1 MTAAWKRWVVGVVV
15 AVVVVG
21 RNHFIYFLNSA
32 KMARNITSSLN
43 AFICLAIIIKS
54 TCGMLLNLEM
64 EEEINPPMLVANIA
78 KSLRLAE
85 EYDQQQSELI
95 RFVLLSTSERKT
107 IGSLKPGN
115 QYFTL
120 GNDSS
125 DIYLAKRIDREKVC
139 ETEIDRCVLHLQV
152 AIFPIP
158 RFLRVI
164 NVYITILDVNDNPP
178 KFAAISPYVME
189 IPEDAPTG
197 SGFVLPAAFDPDS
210 QMNGIKR
217 YEIRDPHSEQLPFDL
232 QNNNNNSSAY
242 FVPRLMLTRPLD
254 RETKEL
260 FEFQVDVYDGG
271 SPALKDT
278 ILLRIFVLDANDN
291 PPLFHENF
299 KHIRILENVTVGSV
313 VAVVTATDGDVGQN
327 GRITYSL
334 DARAGRSHHFD
345 IEPDTGELFIIRRL
359 DHETQD
365 RFELRVIARDGG
377 NQVMTSSCEVIV
389 EVVDVN
395 DNTPHITLATT
406 SVRLEIMENQ
416 PAGEFVAFVSVED
429 PDQGDGGRWSCQLIG
444 QDAESFLFEPL
455 NGDEGGQYKL
465 LTSASLDREVKDE
478 VGALITCVDEGTP
491 PLIGSKEVKVKVL
504 DVNDNDPHFTED
516 VYYFE
521 FQENNEEGREIGKL
535 KAIDPDDGLNGK
547 VFYSIGNHSSIAGLD
562 SLFELNP
569 ENGNLYAKLSL
580 DREYQQDYQFSVVA
594 KDNGSPSRSSTAV
607 VRLQLL
613 DLDDE
618 IPTFSSSV
626 FTFGTY
632 ENQLPGVEIG
642 QISAQDRDLSPY
654 NGIRFA
660 IDRFHDVFSIGE
672 HSGKLS
678 ALVSLDREVVQSYV
692 FKVLAWNDYHSSAEV
707 PTSFTSVTV
716 VVADRNDN
724 TPTIHFPQAGRN
736 DTVQVSS
743 KTPVGKHVTQIVAT
757 DADVGSNA
765 NLRYV
770 VVHSKQEEPL
780 KSTPLFDVDPWSGY
794 IIVTSDLRSYSDHLE
809 ELNIIVHD
817 EGTPK
822 LSAVCKLK
830 IIVNSSMGNNSP
842 SYYPSSSG
850 SFHLESSPSKSS
862 PSFFSILIN
871 FPVSLMVLVSAMV
884 GTLLIFLLVV
894 IIFVACYNRRQRAK
908 QAKFHR
914 PLCRPPDLMY
924 IPKFALKKPQGA
936 QAGPDDPLCN
946 GKTKTLPSAR
956 FAVRDLTFHK
966 EKYFLTSKK
975 FKNKKVICDHDFFY
989 YANNMSA
996 VSG

>member
-1 MTAAWKRWVVGVVV
+1 M
-15 AVVVVG
+15 
-21 RNHFIYFLNSA
+21 
-32 KMARNITSSLN
+32 SSFK
-43 AFICLAIIIKS
+43 AFIGLAIIIKS
-54 TCGMLLNLEM
+54 TYGMLLNLEM
-64 EEEINPPMLVANIA
+64 EEEINPPMLVANIV
-78 KSLRLAE
+78 KSLSLAE
-85 EYDQQQSELI
+85 EYGQRQSEQI
-95 RFVLLSTSERKT
+95 RFVLLSRSSTSERKST
-107 IGSLKPGN
+107 FGSLKPGN

-125 DIYLAKRIDREKVC
+125 DIFLSKKIDREKVC
-139 ETEIDRCVLHLQV
+139 EAEIDRCVLHLQV

-158 RFLRVI
+158 LFLRII

-178 KFAAISPYVME
+178 KFAAISPYIME
-189 IPEDAPTG
+189 IPEDAPVG

-210 QMNGIKR
+210 QMYGIER
-217 YEIRDPHSEQLPFDL
+217 YEIRYRHSEALPFAL
-232 QNNNNNSSAY
+232 QNNNNNNSSSSSGH
-242 FVPRLMLTRPLD
+242 FVPRLILTRHLD

-260 FEFQVDVYDGG
+260 FEFQVDVFDGG
-271 SPALKDT
+271 NPALSDT
-278 ILLRIFVLDANDN
+278 ISLRIFVLDANDN

-299 KHIRILENVTVGSV
+299 KHIRIWENVTVGSV
-313 VAVVTATDGDVGQN
+313 VAVVVATDGDVGPN
-327 GRITYSL
+327 ARVTYSL
-334 DARAGRSHHFD
+334 DARAGGGHHFD
-345 IEPDTGELFIIRRL
+345 IEPDTGELYVIRRL

-377 NQVMTSSCEVIV
+377 NQVMSSSCHVIV
-389 EVVDVN
+389 DVDDVN
-395 DNTPHITLATT
+395 DNPPHITLATT

-444 QDAESFLFEPL
+444 QDSESFLFEPL
-455 NGDEGGQYKL
+455 NGNEDGQYKL

-478 VGALITCVDEGTP
+478 LGALITCVDEGTP

-504 DVNDNDPHFTED
+504 DVNDNDPRFTED

-521 FQENNEEGREIGKL
+521 FHENNEEGREIGKL
-535 KAIDPDDGLNGK
+535 KAIDLDDGLNGK
-547 VFYSIGNHSSIAGLD
+547 VFYSIVNHSSIAELNL
-562 SLFELNP
+562 LFELNH
-569 ENGNLYAKLSL
+569 ESGNLYAKLSL

-594 KDNGSPSRSSTAV
+594 RDHGSPSRFSTAV

-618 IPTFSSSV
+618 VPTFSSSV

-642 QISAQDRDLSPY
+642 QITAEDRDVSPY

-660 IDRFHDVFSIGE
+660 IDRFHDVFSIDE

-678 ALVSLDREVVQSYV
+678 ALVTLDREVVQSYA
-692 FKVLAWNDYHSSAEV
+692 FKVLAWNDYRSGAEV
-707 PTSFTSVTV
+707 PTSSTSVTV

-724 TPTIHFPQAGRN
+724 TPMIHFPQAGRN
-736 DTVQVSS
+736 DTIQVSS
-743 KTPVGKHVTQIVAT
+743 KTPVGKQVTQVVAT

-770 VVHSKQEEPL
+770 VVRSKQEEPL
-780 KSTPLFDVDPWSGY
+780 KTTPPFDVDPWSGY
-794 IIVTSDLRSYSDHLE
+794 VIVTSDLRSYSDHLE
-809 ELNIIVHD
+809 ELNVIVHD

-842 SYYPSSSG
+842 SYYPSG
-850 SFHLESSPSKSS
+850 SFHLDGSASKSS
-862 PSFFSILIN
+862 PSFFSTLIN

-894 IIFVACYNRRQRAK
+894 IVFVACYNRRQRAK
-908 QAKFHR
+908 HAKFHR

-936 QAGPDDPLCN
+936 QAGPDDPLCK
-946 GKTKTLPSAR
+946 GKTKTMPSGR
-956 FAVRDLTFHK
+956 LAVKDLTFHK

-975 FKNKKVICDHDFFY
+975 FKNKKVVCDRDFFY
-989 YANNMSA
+989 YANDMSA
-996 VSG
+996 VSGEVV